1 MIRFENVK
9 KTYKSGV
16 EALKGVDFIVKSG
29 EFVFVI
35 GKSGSGKSTL
45 LKCITCEEDPTE
57 GKVTIDN
64 FDISHMSRAL
74 VPVLRR
80 QIGMIYQD
88 FRLIDTKTVA
98 ENIAFAGEIVGIPK
112 KSLTRSVQIML
123 KVVGLEDKADAYP
136 QELSGGEQ
144 QRVAIARAMM
154 NTPKIIVADEPT
166 GNLDPET
173 SENIMAMLLEINRS
187 GTTVIV
193 CTHDSNLVDR
203 MQQRVIEIE
212 DGLIVRD
219 ENESGYS
226 EKVEEEPGQA
236 EFGGLQAS
244 GAATVTSLEGSAV
257 KIGDEGYESDSDYS
271 DYSGDEGVASGAGQV
286 LFGDEKPAPYEA
298 TALPEKAAPVSGIS
312 VLEDKPQEI
321 AEVTPAEVKEAEAA
335 VIEEVPAEIS
345 LEQFESMT
353 NEESAKEDEIEGSDG
368 AIEEKEEDSKDE
380 EAVDAKEE
388 PVETEINAEAEET
401 EEEEEEIKPLTRKQI
416 REEKRRAKAELKK
429 AKKEMKAGKKAPEVS
444 TPEEDIDLLGD
455 EDS

>member
-16 EALKGVDFIVKSG
+16 EALKGVDFTVKSG

-98 ENIAFAGEIVGIPK
+98 ENISFAGEIVGIPK
-112 KSLTRSVQIML
+112 KSLARSVQIML

-236 EFGGLQAS
+236 EFGGLEAS
-244 GAATVTSLEGSAV
+244 GAATVTGLEGSSV

-271 DYSGDEGVASGAGQV
+271 DYGGDEGVATGAGQV
-286 LFGDEKPAPYEA
+286 LFGDEKPVPYEA

-312 VLEDKPQEI
+312 VLEDKPHEI
-321 AEVTPAEVKEAEAA
+321 TEVTPSEVKEAEDTI
-335 VIEEVPAEIS
+335 IEEVPAEIS
-345 LEQFESMT
+345 LEQFETMT
-353 NEESAKEDEIEGSDG
+353 NEETAKEDETEGSDG
-368 AIEEKEEDSKDE
+368 AAEDTEVTKDE
-380 EAVDAKEE
+380 EAVGAKEE
-388 PVETEINAEAEET
+388 PVETEASEEAA
-401 EEEEEEIKPLTRKQI
+401 EEEEEEIKPLSRKQI
-416 REEKRRAKAELKK
+416 REEKKRAKAELKK
-429 AKKEMKAGKKAPEVS
+429 AKKEMKAGRKAPEVS

>member
-1 MIRFENVK
+1 MIRFEKVK

-16 EALKGVDFIVKSG
+16 EALKGVDFTVNSG

-45 LKCITCEEDPTE
+45 LKCITCEENPTE

-98 ENIAFAGEIVGIPK
+98 ENIAFAGEIIGVPK
-112 KSLTRSVQIML
+112 QSLTRSVQIML

-144 QRVAIARAMM
+144 QRVAIARAMV

-203 MQQRVIEIE
+203 MQQRVVEIE
-212 DGLIVRD
+212 EGLIVRD

-226 EKVEEEPGQA
+226 EKADETPDQA
-236 EFGGLQAS
+236 GFGGIEAF
-244 GAATVTSLEGSAV
+244 GGATVTGLEGASV
-257 KIGDEGYESDSDYS
+257 KHGDDGFGADSDYS
-271 DYSGDEGVASGAGQV
+271 DMYDEEGLPAGQGQV
-286 LFGDEKPAPYEA
+286 LFGDE
-298 TALPEKAAPVSGIS
+298 LP
-312 VLEDKPQEI
+312 KPQETPKLPEM
-321 AEVTPAEVKEAEAA
+321 AEPQGALIESREGPAEIIEIKPEEVKAAEDQ
-335 VIEEVPAEIS
+335 VLEEVPAEIT
-345 LEQFESMT
+345 LEQFDAM
-353 NEESAKEDEIEGSDG
+353 I
-368 AIEEKEEDSKDE
+368 KDE
-380 EAVDAKEE
+380 
-388 PVETEINAEAEET
+388 PEAEEVSEEAPAGD
-401 EEEEEEIKPLTRKQI
+401 EEEPEEAAEDKEGGEESHPEPEDDKPLTRKQI
-416 REEKRRAKAELKK
+416 REEKKRAKAELKQ
-429 AKKEMKAGKKAPEVS
+429 AKKQQKAAKKGSEAS
-444 TPEEDIDLLGD
+444 APEEDIDLLGD

>member
-1 MIRFENVK
+1 MIRFHNVK

-16 EALKGVDFIVKSG
+16 EALKGVDFTVRSG

-112 KSLTRSVQIML
+112 KSLARSVQIML

-226 EKVEEEPGQA
+226 ERTEEAPAQTG
-236 EFGGLQAS
+236 FGGLEAAS
-244 GAATVTSLEGSAV
+244 SATVTGLEGAAV
-257 KIGDEGYESDSDYS
+257 KHGDDGFESDADYGDYYDDEGFAAGS
-271 DYSGDEGVASGAGQV
+271 GQV
-286 LFGDEKPAPYEA
+286 LFGDEKPDPSMSR
-298 TALPEKAAPVSGIS
+298 ALPKEIPAAEEIS
-312 VLEDKPQEI
+312 VHEEEAAEAPKIVPVEI
-321 AEVTPAEVKEAEAA
+321 KETEAEE
-335 VIEEVPAEIS
+335 IPSEIS
-345 LEQFESMT
+345 LEQFDLMT
-353 NEESAKEDEIEGSDG
+353 
-368 AIEEKEEDSKDE
+368 KEEETAAEDQPGESVEPVQAEE
-380 EAVDAKEE
+380 EAAEE
-388 PVETEINAEAEET
+388 IPAEEEAETEAVPA
-401 EEEEEEIKPLTRKQI
+401 EEEEEEEVIPLSRREIRK
-416 REEKRRAKAELKK
+416 EKKRAKAELKK
-429 AKKEMKAGKKAPEVS
+429 AKKETKDVKKTREAVI
-444 TPEEDIDLLGD
+444 PEEDIDLLGD

>member
-1 MIRFENVK
+1 MIRFDKVK

-16 EALKGVDFIVKSG
+16 EALKGVDFTVKSG

-45 LKCITCEEDPTE
+45 LKCITCEENPTE

-112 KSLTRSVQIML
+112 KSLARSVQIML

-226 EKVEEEPGQA
+226 ERIEEEPEEAG
-236 EFGGLQAS
+236 FGGIEAAA
-244 GAATVTSLEGSAV
+244 AATVTGLEGSLI
-257 KIGDEGYESDSDYS
+257 KHGDEGFESDVDYG
-271 DYSGDEGVASGAGQV
+271 DYYDDEGLASGPSQV
-286 LFGDEKPAPYEA
+286 LFGDEKPAPSIRP
-298 TALPEKAAPVSGIS
+298 ALPRETAPIPEAVPEIGEETEESIEEIPAEITLEQFDLMTKEETETEAEDLPEETS
-312 VLEDKPQEI
+312 EEDK
-321 AEVTPAEVKEAEAA
+321 AEETVEETVEEETVNET
-335 VIEEVPAEIS
+335 EEVPAE
-345 LEQFESMT
+345 
-353 NEESAKEDEIEGSDG
+353 
-368 AIEEKEEDSKDE
+368 EDS
-380 EAVDAKEE
+380 A
-388 PVETEINAEAEET
+388 
-401 EEEEEEIKPLTRKQI
+401 EEEEEVKPLTRRQI
-416 REEKRRAKAELKK
+416 REEKKRAKAELKK
-429 AKKEMKAGKKAPEVS
+429 AKKEIKETKKAPEEIV
-444 TPEEDIDLLGD
+444 PEEDIDLLGD